1 MRDTMSDD
9 GPGDVTQLLHEAAQG
24 SEDAARRLMPLV
36 YAELRALAGS
46 YMKDERRA
54 STLQP
59 TALVNEAFVR
69 LLAGAPMEITSRTH
83 FFALAARAMRHVLV
97 DAARER
103 AAAKR
108 GAGAVHVTLD
118 DAVPATHAA
127 GADPEVLAV
136 HEALEK
142 LATLHERQARV
153 VELRYFGGLTI
164 EEIAA
169 LLGVS
174 TVTIDND
181 WAAARA
187 WLFRRLSSA

>member
-1 MRDTMSDD
+1 MDD
-9 GPGDVTQLLHEAAQG
+9 AKTGAGDVTLLLREAAAG
-24 SEDAARRLMPLV
+24 SEDASRRLMPLV
-36 YAELRALAGS
+36 YSELRALAAS
-46 YMKDERRA
+46 YLKDDRRA
-54 STLQP
+54 QALLQP

-69 LLAGAPMEITSRTH
+69 LLQGAPLEVQSRAH
-83 FFALAARAMRHVLV
+83 FFATAARAMRHVLV

-108 GAGAVHVTLD
+108 GEGALHVTLD
-118 DAVPATHAA
+118 EGIAAAPAPGT
-127 GADPEVLAV
+127 DPEVLAV
-136 HEALEK
+136 HEALEH

-164 EEIAA
+164 PEIAS

-187 WLFRRLSSA
+187 WLFRRLARA

>member
-1 MRDTMSDD
+1 MSGDAT
-9 GPGDVTQLLHEAAQG
+9 GDVTQLLHEAAQG
-24 SEDAARRLMPLV
+24 SEEAARRLMPLV

-46 YMKDERRA
+46 YMKDERHA

-69 LLAGAPMEITSRTH
+69 LLSGAPAEITSRTH

-103 AAAKR
+103 AASKR

-118 DAVPATHAA
+118 EAVPARPQSGT
-127 GADPEVLAV
+127 DPEIIAV

-164 EEIAA
+164 PEIAS
-169 LLGVS
+169 LLHVS

-187 WLFRRLSSA
+187 WLFRQLSRA